1 MGIYEIFLIGLGLA
15 MDAFAVAVCK
25 GLSISK
31 IDIKKSSIIALW
43 FGCFQAIMPVIG
55 YFLGNVFKESM
66 SSLNNLIA
74 FGLLTIIGSNM
85 LKSVFSGE
93 DSSIDENI
101 GIKQM
106 FLLALATS
114 IDALTVG
121 VTLAFFN
128 INIWISALLIGVIT
142 FVLSYLGA
150 QIGNKFGNKYEKKAQ
165 VIGGVILICLGIKNL
180 LEYFS

>member
-25 GLSISK
+25 GLSIKK
-31 IDIKKSSIIALW
+31 INIKKTSIISLW
-43 FGCFQAIMPVIG
+43 FGVFQAIMPIIG
-55 YFLGNVFKESM
+55 YFLGNIFKEAM
-66 SSLNNLIA
+66 TSLNHLIA
-74 FGLLTIIGSNM
+74 FGLLTIIGAGM
-85 LKSVFSGE
+85 LKSVFFNE
-93 DSSIDENI
+93 ESSIDNNI

-106 FLLALATS
+106 FPLALATS

-128 INIWISALLIGVIT
+128 INIWISSVLIGVIT

-165 VIGGVILICLGIKNL
+165 AIGGVILIGLGIKNL